1 MDQEA
6 EAMKNKK
13 ALWPWAKRMV
23 MGETKA
29 SRRHTDGSENTD
41 AGFRDDTS
49 YTDFADIRP
58 EKCRMVDFDR
68 QLNASVTDIYQ
79 NEYLSPRSPYTT
91 LQHAP
96 ANMEE
101 LKAVGIENFIHVRVN
116 VLETLKEFNAKL
128 LK

>member
-41 AGFRDDTS
+41 AGFRDDTEPS
-49 YTDFADIRP
+49 YDSRP
-58 EKCRMVDFDR
+58 
-68 QLNASVTDIYQ
+68 I
-79 NEYLSPRSPYTT
+79 
-91 LQHAP
+91 
-96 ANMEE
+96 
-101 LKAVGIENFIHVRVN
+101 
-116 VLETLKEFNAKL
+116 
-128 LK
+128 

>member
-41 AGFRDDTS
+41 AGFRDDTEPVS
-49 YTDFADIRP
+49 YSHLVCFL
-58 EKCRMVDFDR
+58 
-68 QLNASVTDIYQ
+68 QLSA
-79 NEYLSPRSPYTT
+79 
-91 LQHAP
+91 
-96 ANMEE
+96 
-101 LKAVGIENFIHVRVN
+101 
-116 VLETLKEFNAKL
+116 
-128 LK
+128 